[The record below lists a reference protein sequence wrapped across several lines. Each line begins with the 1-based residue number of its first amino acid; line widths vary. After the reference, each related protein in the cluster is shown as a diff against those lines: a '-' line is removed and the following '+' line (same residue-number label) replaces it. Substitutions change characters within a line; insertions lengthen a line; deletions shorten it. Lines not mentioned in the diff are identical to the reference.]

1 MDRLYESA
9 AAINPVL
16 LSSLYQISLMEFHLD
31 CARTEAGCYWP
42 VPPPNPRSQPHL
54 YHNDSKVLTSII
66 RCKEAITLQ
75 LEDERS
81 TFAEHRL
88 VLNHPVWK
96 NIEAQGIKKPVPKR
110 QPLQ

>member
-9 AAINPVL
+9 AAINPIL
-16 LSSLYQISLMEFHLD
+16 LSSLYQISMIEYHLD
-31 CARTEAGCYWP
+31 CARVEENCLWP
-42 VPPPNPRSQPHL
+42 VPPPNPREQPHL

-66 RCKEAITLQ
+66 RCKEAITIRLQ
-75 LEDERS
+75 DDHS

-88 VLNHPVWK
+88 VFNHPVWK
-96 NIEAQGIKKPVPKR
+96 NIESFGIKKPVPNR